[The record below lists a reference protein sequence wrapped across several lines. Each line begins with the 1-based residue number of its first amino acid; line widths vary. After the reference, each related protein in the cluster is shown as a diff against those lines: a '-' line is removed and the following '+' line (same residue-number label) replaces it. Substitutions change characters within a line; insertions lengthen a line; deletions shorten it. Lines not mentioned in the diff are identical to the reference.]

1 MHVLVAC
8 RGVARGP
15 GRRLGAWLRD
25 HGHSSGPGLFECELD
40 EAQLAELRA
49 LILGLPGASMQR
61 FAVYPLCGHCAGQ
74 AEMLGQARDLR
85 AGEWVII

>member
-25 HGHSSGPGLFECELD
+25 HGHSAGPGLFECELD

-49 LILGLPGASMQR
+49 LLLSRQDAPGQG

-85 AGEWVII
+85 AREWVII